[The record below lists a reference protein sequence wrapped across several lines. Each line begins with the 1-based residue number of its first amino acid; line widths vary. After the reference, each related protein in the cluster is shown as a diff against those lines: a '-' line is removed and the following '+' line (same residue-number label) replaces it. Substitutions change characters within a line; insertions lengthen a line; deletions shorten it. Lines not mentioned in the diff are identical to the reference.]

1 MSLTTT
7 QRALSLLFISS
18 FLLMSS
24 HGLRSILIPVKLT
37 SEQVGV
43 QSIGFILSMYSV
55 GFLLGTIIGNRVL
68 RQIGLVRTFAMC
80 GGLGASAILVMG
92 LSTDSWL

>member
-7 QRALSLLFISS
+7 QRALSLSLLFISS

-68 RQIGLVRTFAMC
+68 R
-80 GGLGASAILVMG
+80 
-92 LSTDSWL
+92 